1 MCLSPNP
8 EAGPFSCSRQREKG
22 KGESWREDEWRE
34 SSGGM
39 ESKGICNANSCPA
52 TLNNSKCWMEILLF
66 WSLVINFCRSGPF
79 SFGLFWPAHLPFC
92 TTPPPPP
99 PPTIRSHPLLQF
111 FCSCPLYLFVF
122 RNHFLPLLIHR
133 NSARLLPSRFPLR
146 SSSLISLAASFLP
159 NCLKRIARRRKEAP
173 LCFMALISL
182 YSWSVDYT
190 LPAAMGDTD
199 GEPLWGPLSKLFLLK
214 ERRERIISHLLNIR
228 FIHNAPGVFIEWEL
242 LLLLIAAMVAAV
254 ELVSCAPSFVSP
266 SHPSLE
272 PHFWNWCYN
281 ALRLPLS
288 PPRWKILFLCFAFVY
303 FFAFNVLLSLSVCC
317 FIPHW
322 AERELNILFDGLEPE
337 RFWIIHSRLLMCLS
351 ATGVSYAPDSGF
363 LLVTESPQTLQS
375 HS

>member
-92 TTPPPPP
+92 TPPPPPPP
-99 PPTIRSHPLLQF
+99 PPTTRSHPLLQY

-254 ELVSCAPSFVSP
+254 ELVSCARP
-266 SHPSLE
+266 
-272 PHFWNWCYN
+272 
-281 ALRLPLS
+281 
-288 PPRWKILFLCFAFVY
+288 
-303 FFAFNVLLSLSVCC
+303 LLSLHLTPRSSLIFETDVIMHFDCLCHRRAEKFYFYVLLLFIFLPLMCC
-317 FIPHW
+317 FPCPSAASSPI
-322 AERELNILFDGLEPE
+322 ELRGSLIYY
-337 RFWIIHSRLLMCLS
+337 LM
-351 ATGVSYAPDSGF
+351 D
-363 LLVTESPQTLQS
+363 
-375 HS
+375 